1 MEDNDDSYDEEYE
14 EGKEQEQIL
23 QKRINNLESKVAKY
37 TELALQSNQLSKQV
51 ATAERAEKYK
61 NDARDALKKKKFYE
75 KLLEKET
82 EKKINLE
89 MKLIDKDIAKQKE
102 ILKKMEEDFHRKIAV
117 LTGSTVTEE
126 DSPPDLTIDMDIQ
139 NSLERELENAYLKYN
154 PESIIGIAMD
164 PNTGEIKALSNRPTY
179 NPNNYKEYDQDIYN
193 KNLSVWKCFEPGST
207 FKVFSFAAALE
218 EKKID
223 MYKDTYNDKGFEIV
237 GGRTI
242 KSWKKGGHGLQTF
255 LEVLEN
261 SSNPGFVEISRRL
274 GCETLYD

>member
-1 MEDNDDSYDEEYE
+1 MEDNDDNYDEEYE

-37 TELALQSNQLSKQV
+37 TELALQSNQLSKQA

-126 DSPPDLTIDMDIQ
+126 DSTPDLTIDMDI
-139 NSLERELENAYLKYN
+139 NEVN
-154 PESIIGIAMD
+154 
-164 PNTGEIKALSNRPTY
+164 
-179 NPNNYKEYDQDIYN
+179 KEYEKIINSKGVKDAAETF
-193 KNLSVWKCFEPGST
+193 SVFN
-207 FKVFSFAAALE
+207 F
-218 EKKID
+218 I
-223 MYKDTYNDKGFEIV
+223 
-237 GGRTI
+237 
-242 KSWKKGGHGLQTF
+242 LQ
-255 LEVLEN
+255 
-261 SSNPGFVEISRRL
+261 
-274 GCETLYD
+274 

>member
-37 TELALQSNQLSKQV
+37 TELALQSNQLSKQA
-51 ATAERAEKYK
+51 ATTERAEKYK

-126 DSPPDLTIDMDIQ
+126 DSTPDLTIDMDI
-139 NSLERELENAYLKYN
+139 NEVN
-154 PESIIGIAMD
+154 
-164 PNTGEIKALSNRPTY
+164 
-179 NPNNYKEYDQDIYN
+179 KEYEKIINSKGVKDAAETF
-193 KNLSVWKCFEPGST
+193 SVFN
-207 FKVFSFAAALE
+207 F
-218 EKKID
+218 I
-223 MYKDTYNDKGFEIV
+223 
-237 GGRTI
+237 
-242 KSWKKGGHGLQTF
+242 LQ
-255 LEVLEN
+255 
-261 SSNPGFVEISRRL
+261 
-274 GCETLYD
+274 